1 VRLSVVVPSHRGERW
16 VLDCLD
22 SLAASAAAAPEVS
35 VEVVLVINGP
45 RDASP
50 GLVRDW
56 SATAR
61 GIDLVLLESDVP
73 SVTSARN
80 LGLEAATG
88 EWVTFVDDDDRV
100 AVGFVAA
107 LTSVAG
113 PERIGVVPGARILDE
128 RWDVPDWNGD
138 MAALPLRWA
147 GRTGT
152 IEEIGDLLRPVWGK
166 VVPLTQARE
175 VGFDDDLARYG
186 DDTVFWLRL
195 AERFAPELAV
205 AEARVGTDGAYLYRV
220 RADGITGFG
229 ADTSWETHVA
239 PVVRMLVALAA
250 IGQPGTPLRALAER
264 LAGAPMG
271 RVLDFARE
279 HPEAAAVVR
288 ETLVENGLLDQDS
301 GPGSSRRWSG
311 VTSTSSRRFLA
322 LFRAGKNSLHP
333 KLVARLGEQNFD
345 YALSWYADEDPAAL
359 GMAEGAAFVHRVKG
373 QKWPGLVATFDAM
386 ADVIAGYDYV
396 WMPDD
401 DLLCEPETVSE
412 FFNVVADLGLDLAQ
426 PALAPGSS
434 FVHQI
439 VGQHPDF
446 QVRFTNFIELM
457 CPLMSRDMLAR
468 ALPTMRDTLSGWGID
483 AVWPRLTRAG
493 RIAIVDATPI
503 LHTRPILGGD
513 GYQTNQA
520 AAIPMRLEETMAFE
534 RYDVRGYDRPH
545 LNYGG
550 LLTDG
555 STVCLGGPSTAAT
568 EALVSKLAA
577 SAATMPVSWLSFSRY
592 LGDHADAVRHGSH
605 PYLPVALNETLSH
618 AGLHFAE
625 EAR

>member
-1 VRLSVVVPSHRGERW
+1 MIVPSHRGRRW
-16 VLDCLD
+16 VIECLD
-22 SLAASAAAAPEVS
+22 SLEAAALVAQHAPEPVQ
-35 VEVVLVINGP
+35 VEVVLVINGE
-45 RDASP
+45 RDDSP
-50 GLVRDW
+50 ALVRAW
-56 SATAR
+56 AETPRSV
-61 GIDLVLLESDVP
+61 DLIVLESDRG
-73 SVTSARN
+73 SVTHART

-100 AVGFVAA
+100 GPGFVAA
-107 LTSVAG
+107 LASVAG
-113 PERIGVVPGARILDE
+113 PGWIGVVPGARIHHE
-128 RWDVPDWNGD
+128 RWDEPDWSGD
-138 MAALPLRWA
+138 MAAGPLRMA
-147 GRTGT
+147 GRTGGLD
-152 IEEIGDLLRPVWGK
+152 EIGDLLRPVWGK
-166 VVPLTQARE
+166 VVSLAQARE
-175 VGFDDDLARYG
+175 IGFDDTLARYG
-186 DDTVFWLRL
+186 DDTIFWLRL
-195 AERFAPELAV
+195 AERFAPTLSV
-205 AEARVGTDGAYLYRV
+205 ADAGPEAAYLYRV

-229 ADTSWETHVA
+229 AATTWESHVG
-239 PVVRMLVALAA
+239 PVLTMLTALGR
-250 IGQPGTPLRALAER
+250 IGAPGTPLRALADR
-264 LAGAPMG
+264 LAAAPMT
-271 RVLDFARE
+271 RVLDHARE
-279 HPEAAAVVR
+279 HPEDAGRVR
-288 ETLVENGLLDQDS
+288 EALVTHGLLDQDS
-301 GPGSSRRWSG
+301 GPGPSRRWSG

-333 KLVARLGEQNFD
+333 KLVARLEEQNFD
-345 YALSWYADEDPAAL
+345 YGLSWYADEDPVAL
-359 GMAEGAAFVHRVKG
+359 GMADGAAFVHHVAG

-386 ADVIAGYDYV
+386 ADVIARYDYV

-412 FFNVVADLGLDLAQ
+412 FFNIVADLGLDLAQ

-439 VGQHPDF
+439 VGQHPAF
-446 QVRFTNFIELM
+446 QVRFTNFVELM

-468 ALPTMRDTLSGWGID
+468 ALPTMRDTLSGWGVD
-483 AVWPRLTRAG
+483 AVWPRMTRTG
-493 RIAIVDATPI
+493 RIAIIDATPI

-545 LNYGG
+545 LNFGG

-568 EALVSKLAA
+568 EALLSHLAA
-577 SAATMPVSWLSFSRY
+577 SAAAMPVSWLSFSRY

-605 PYLPVALNETLSH
+605 PYLPVALNEALGST
-618 AGLHFAE
+618 GLHFAE